1 MKKQPNVSVI
11 LPCFNETAV
20 FDASVKLIVRTLSAS
35 RFSFELIFVDDG
47 SSDGTRKLIKQA
59 CRTHPHCR
67 YVIHEKNKGR
77 GAAVTTGILHS
88 NAPIVGYMDID
99 CEVSPLYIPSFVQ
112 MIKKREAD
120 IVVGKRIYRTTLF
133 SLVREA
139 LSVGYRIIA
148 RVFLQT
154 GGIDTESGYKF
165 FDKKKFL
172 PVLSSIV
179 NQGWFWDTECV
190 ALSQKKGLRVVET
203 PVLFVRRNDKH
214 SSVRIIPDTL
224 EYLKNVWTFYRRIRK
239 NII

>member
-172 PVLSSIV
+172 PVLSSIA

-190 ALSQKKGLRVVET
+190 VRSLRKGICVQEI
-203 PVLFVRRNDKH
+203 PVLFLRRTDKKSTVRLFRDTYLYLIAMFRFLR
-214 SSVRIIPDTL
+214 SS
-224 EYLKNVWTFYRRIRK
+224 
-239 NII
+239 